1 MREVVSFLRCVVTF
15 FYFSTEQIISG
26 PAGPECLKPGDVWL
40 ALQSVTGA
48 KARHSNRE
56 TKVRLF
62 LWETPSAGQWWQNS
76 GLFLFFIYI
85 NRFIDFAH
93 RISEP
98 NCSVC
103 CRKTHLWAIS
113 FKWVNM
119 WDSHCFTSVISL
131 KISALHL
138 TCQTV
143 SAQWIYSPWFSAE
156 TVWLPIDSFIVFAF
170 CHGGCH
176 LCCKV
181 LV

>member
-15 FYFSTEQIISG
+15 FYFSTEQRISG

-56 TKVRLF
+56 MKVRLF

-138 TCQTV
+138 FLH
-143 SAQWIYSPWFSAE
+143 SEYILWFSAE

-181 LV
+181 LI